1 MTSPF
6 NQSAYLRTTRTFP
19 TDSDSLSRELDKSY
33 LDTAAAVNERTIGLY
48 PTTKPAITGNSWFV
62 SGNKKQQSLRQVYSF
77 TTTAAINHGIT
88 VIEPGQFLNCY
99 GSYTNGT
106 DSFGLPFATSVAVA
120 GLITFYVT
128 STQIVFMVGAG
139 APALT
144 SGKIVL
150 EWLSQA

>member
-77 TTTAAINHGIT
+77 TTTTAINHGIT